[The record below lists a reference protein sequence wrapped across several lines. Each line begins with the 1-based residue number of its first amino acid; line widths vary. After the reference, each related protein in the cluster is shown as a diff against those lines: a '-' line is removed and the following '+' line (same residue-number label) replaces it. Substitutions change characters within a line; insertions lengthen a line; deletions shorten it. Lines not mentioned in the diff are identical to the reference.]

1 MREAVKGVLMVVE
14 VWTAQLIQTAQVMRT
29 VQVIQTVQVMRT
41 AQVIQT
47 AQAVATTTPQVRP
60 LQEALAAL
68 E

>member
-1 MREAVKGVLMVVE
+1 MREAATGVLMVVE
-14 VWTAQLIQTAQVMRT
+14 VWT
-29 VQVIQTVQVMRT
+29 VQVIQTAQVMRT